1 MAAGFGA
8 LGDKNVGAGFRSAHR
23 FGNFPGHVHDRVTGI
38 VGALKIV
45 AQVLVSSRPC
55 KGGDPWPSAQCDRE
69 HIFLDLKQQM
79 IDAEWFIGALADRGD
94 LGLERRSVEG
104 RSAEGP
110 KPPALDTAATNGAVV
125 AVPMPPRTIGCRIP
139 SRSQIPV

>member
-1 MAAGFGA
+1 MT
-8 LGDKNVGAGFRSAHR
+8 VQ
-23 FGNFPGHVHDRVTGI
+23 PGI

-45 AQVLVSSRPC
+45 AQVLVFSRPC

-94 LGLERRSVEG
+94 LGLKRRSVEG
-104 RSAEGP
+104 RSAEG
-110 KPPALDTAATNGAVV
+110 AEASGVGYRRDQWRSRRRAHAA
-125 AVPMPPRTIGCRIP
+125 
-139 SRSQIPV
+139 